1 MKLTLKFKL
10 PKDKDI
16 EETISKHSLALNYV
30 SESEFEIGGKIT
42 NPITLSKKYYYD
54 IRERFGLPAQQAQS
68 LFRDLSAKYK
78 QVRTTKRKL
87 KKAIHFNSTFF
98 SIVRNRNF
106 SFDPA
111 TGVFKVTTINGR
123 KTYKVQISDYHK
135 QYLDR
140 IAQIC
145 DSTISIDR
153 VKNKLYLNLT
163 IEVPIDL
170 ISDNA
175 KGETMGIDLGLT
187 KLATCCTNKGKTLVI
202 KGGIVKYHRNKFL
215 NLRKRLQHK
224 GTKSAKKLLK
234 KLSGKEN
241 RWMRDV
247 NYCAV
252 KSIIQFA
259 KENNIS
265 HIGIEDLTN
274 IRTNKLRKE
283 TRREINSWAF
293 YQFKEILNYKTK
305 MEGISVILVDPKYTS
320 QACSKCGFTSKDNR
334 KTQKHF
340 KCQSCNFSQNAD
352 INAASNIEL
361 LTRISR
367 FNETSWGDINHPD
380 VTDVDS
386 KGLFRQLR
394 TSLSYK
400 LTSLSGE

>member
-10 PKDKDI
+10 PRDPDI
-16 EETISKHSLALNYV
+16 EETISKYSMALNYV
-30 SESEFEIGGKIT
+30 STTEFGLGNKII

-54 IRERFGLPAQQAQS
+54 VREKFGLPAQHAQS
-68 LFRDLSAKYK
+68 LFRDLASKYK
-78 QVRTTKRKL
+78 QIRTTKCKL

-106 SFDPA
+106 TFDYKKNL
-111 TGVFKVTTINGR
+111 FKITTINGR
-123 KTYKVQISDYHK
+123 KTYTIHFSNYHK
-135 QYLDR
+135 QYLNKDT
-140 IAQIC
+140 QYC
-145 DSTISIDR
+145 DSTVSIDR
-153 VKNKLYLNLT
+153 KRNKLYLNLS
-163 IEVPIDL
+163 IELPDTAL
-170 ISDNA
+170 KD

-202 KGGIVKYHRNKFL
+202 SGGKIKDHRNKFL

-224 GTKSAKKLLK
+224 GTRSAKKLLRN
-234 KLSGKEN
+234 LSGKEN

-252 KSIIQFA
+252 KSILQFA

-274 IRTNKLRKE
+274 IRGSAKKLRKE
-283 TRREINSWAF
+283 TRKEINSWAF
-293 YQFKEILNYKTK
+293 YQFKEILIYKAK
-305 MEGISVILVDPKYTS
+305 MEGINVILVNPEYTS
-320 QACSKCGFTSKDNR
+320 QACSKCGYTDKNNR

-340 KCQSCNFSQNAD
+340 KCCSCNFSQNAD

-361 LTRISR
+361 LTRTYR
-367 FNETSWGDINHPD
+367 FNNMSWGVINHPD
-380 VTDVDS
+380 VTNVDS

-394 TSLSYK
+394 TSLNYK
-400 LTSLSGE
+400 LTSLSSE